1 MKYPSKYSNGKT
13 VSAAQYITEV
23 LCENIAKKEKKDLH
37 YRFWTTD
44 YWKNKYKNQ
53 IHSAHK
59 LLQNYSAEAI
69 CSALK
74 DTRAR
79 NIYSFRAPHLKP
91 IIEEHEKIIA
101 QKNKTL
107 TQDFDRSD
115 KSKFRKEKKKTN
127 IISRLEDIDDGN

>member
-74 DTRAR
+74 DARAR

>member
-59 LLQNYSAEAI
+59 LLQNYSAEVI

-74 DTRAR
+74 DARAR

-107 TQDFDRSD
+107 TQDFDRSE
-115 KSKFRKEKKKTN
+115 KSNFRKEKKKTN

>member
-1 MKYPSKYSNGKT
+1 MRYPSKYSNGKT
-13 VSAAQYITEV
+13 VSAAQYITEL
-23 LCENIAKKEKKDLH
+23 LCENIAKSEKKDLH

-53 IHSAHK
+53 IYSAHK
-59 LLQNYSAEAI
+59 LLNTHSAEAI

-74 DTRAR
+74 DKRAR

-91 IIEEHEKIIA
+91 IIEEHEKILS
-101 QKNKTL
+101 QKNKEL

-115 KSKFRKEKKKTN
+115 KNNFRKNKNKNN
-127 IISRLEDIDDGN
+127 IISRLEDIDNGD